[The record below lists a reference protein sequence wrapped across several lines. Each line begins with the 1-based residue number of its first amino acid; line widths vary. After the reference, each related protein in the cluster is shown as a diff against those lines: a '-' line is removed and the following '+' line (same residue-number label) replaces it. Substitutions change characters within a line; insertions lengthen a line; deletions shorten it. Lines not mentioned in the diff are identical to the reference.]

1 METQFARLEAERELI
16 DEVIAGI
23 KRRFEGIDEV
33 ESWTLLAQEGT
44 RLEQVPNPTLGF
56 DGGMEWDALNKPGFP
71 AQGISEV
78 S

>member
-1 METQFARLEAERELI
+1 MKWKRQDLETQFARLEAERELI

-33 ESWTLLAQEGT
+33 ESWNLLAQEGT

-56 DGGMEWDALNKPGFP
+56 DGGIGMR
-71 AQGISEV
+71 
-78 S
+78 